1 MGNPWVSLVINLSEN
16 TREEGRAEVRFAQPL
31 YAACLLHRNSLNQS
45 RGQRSSPH
53 FLIHTRLPRG
63 RTDGE
68 LDFLEPIGAP
78 TSHLSRN
85 PTKAF
90 VLSQDLTQSAT
101 NLRKDKS
108 SRCKGKETGRA
119 SQWLILHRP
128 CNKTGT
134 KPQLDPV
141 AMLNATSEYFA
152 FIFCKQHQH
161 MMLQKLKARR

>member
-1 MGNPWVSLVINLSEN
+1 MDNPWVSLVINLGEN
-16 TREEGRAEVRFAQPL
+16 TTEEGGAEGRFAQPL
-31 YAACLLHRNSLNQS
+31 HAACLLCRNSLNQS
-45 RGQRSSPH
+45 RGQRSSPP
-53 FLIHTRLPRG
+53 FVIHTRLPRG
-63 RTDGE
+63 RTDEE
-68 LDFLEPIGAP
+68 LDFLKIMGAP
-78 TSHLSRN
+78 TSHISRN

-108 SRCKGKETGRA
+108 SGCRGREEGRA

-152 FIFCKQHQH
+152 CIFCKQHQC